1 MKSILFI
8 VFTLTINCV
17 YAQPLSMEN
26 AIETALN
33 RHPSIKQ
40 AQQQLEI
47 SKLNR
52 HASMLGGLPVVA
64 ATVSDQESS
73 NSVNQ
78 ELFNGTKIQR
88 GGAAS
93 NNLIANVTA
102 STLIYQGGR
111 IQAGMKR
118 LEEQEKL
125 QQDRLVQLRSDLR
138 ADVSIA
144 YVEVVRLQSGTKLL
158 EEQIRYFQ
166 NQESL
171 VRLKMEQGLAR
182 QDQLFSVQM
191 ELNNRLR
198 AQQQQQM
205 QIRQAM
211 LQLQRLMFT
220 EPDSM
225 RIVSDSIAIGAPISL
240 TEILNRLEKNPSL
253 MSLDKQIRI
262 NQLLEREI
270 RTNAYPALRMNTGM
284 NYFRNQNAA
293 GQLLLN
299 QNSGPFVALALNIP
313 LYASGSARRAEK
325 IARLQ
330 TQQTQLEKEN
340 QHFNFRI
347 DVYNLYTLYQ
357 QSLEQLKGQTQT
369 VTLGKKV
376 LESVMQRYR
385 LGEATLLETVEAQRN
400 QEEASN
406 QLIQLMHVIK
416 TAEIEMKRLANL
428 P

>member
-1 MKSILFI
+1 
-8 VFTLTINCV
+8 
-17 YAQPLSMEN
+17 MEN

>member
-1 MKSILFI
+1 MKSILF
-8 VFTLTINCV
+8 FAFCLTVSSV
-17 YAQPLSMEN
+17 YAQPLSMES
-26 AIETALN
+26 AIENALQ

-47 SKLNR
+47 AKLNR
-52 HASMLGGLPVVA
+52 HASMIGGLPVVA
-64 ATVSDQESS
+64 ATVSDQESY

-125 QQDRLVQLRSDLR
+125 QQDRLDQLRSDLR

-144 YVEVVRLQSGTKLL
+144 YLEVLRLQSGTKLL

-166 NQESL
+166 NQETL

-182 QDQLFSVQM
+182 QDQLFTVQM
-191 ELNNRLR
+191 ELNNRMR
-198 AQQQQQM
+198 AQQQQQL
-205 QIRQAM
+205 QLGQAM
-211 LQLQRLMFT
+211 VQLHRLMYT

-225 RIVSDSIAIGAPISL
+225 FIVSDSISIGAQISL
-240 TEILNRLEKNPSL
+240 PEILNRLEDNPSL
-253 MSLDKQIRI
+253 MSLDKQVRI
-262 NQLLEREI
+262 NQLLEKEI
-270 RTNAYPALRMNTGM
+270 RTNAYPALRMNMGM

-299 QNSGPFVALALNIP
+299 QNSGPFVSLALSIP

-330 TQQTQLEKEN
+330 TQQTQLEKES
-340 QHFNFRI
+340 QRFNFKM
-347 DVYNLYTLYQ
+347 DVYNFYTLYQ
-357 QSLEQLKGQTQT
+357 QSLAQLKGQTQT
-369 VTLGKKV
+369 VALGNKV

-385 LGEATLLETVEAQRN
+385 LGEATLLETIEAQRN

-406 QLIQLMHVIK
+406 QMIQLIHVIK
-416 TAEIEMKRLANL
+416 MAEIELKRLANL
-428 P
+428 H

>member
-1 MKSILFI
+1 MKSIFVITFSLFFSSI
-8 VFTLTINCV
+8 
-17 YAQPLSMEN
+17 YAQTLSMES
-26 AIETALN
+26 AVETALQ

-47 SKLNR
+47 LKLNR
-52 HASMLGGLPVVA
+52 HASMIGGLPVVA
-64 ATVSDQESS
+64 ATISDQESY

-93 NNLIANVTA
+93 NNLLANVTA
-102 STLIYQGGR
+102 TTLLYQGGR

-118 LEEQEKL
+118 LEEQEKQ
-125 QQDRLVQLRSDLR
+125 QQDRLDQLRADLR

-144 YVEVVRLQSGTKLL
+144 YVEAVRLQSGTKLL

-171 VRLKMEQGLAR
+171 VRLKIEQGLGR
-182 QDQLFSVQM
+182 QDQLYSVQM
-191 ELNNRLR
+191 ELNNRVR
-198 AQQQQQM
+198 AQQQQNLQV
-205 QIRQAM
+205 RQAM
-211 LQLQRLMFT
+211 LQLHRLMYT

-225 RIVSDSIAIGAPISL
+225 RIVSDSISIGAPISL
-240 TEILNRLEKNPSL
+240 TEILNRLENNPSL

-262 NQLLEREI
+262 NQFLEKEI
-270 RTNAYPALRMNTGM
+270 RTNTYPALRLNTGM

-299 QNSGPFVALALNIP
+299 QNSGPFVSLGLSIP

-325 IARLQ
+325 ISRLQ
-330 TQQTQLEKEN
+330 TEQIKVEKEN
-340 QHFNFRI
+340 QQFNFKM
-347 DVYNLYTLYQ
+347 DVHNFYTLYQ
-357 QSLEQLKGQTQT
+357 QSIEQLKGQTQT
-369 VTLGKKV
+369 VALGKKV
-376 LESVMQRYR
+376 LESVMQRFR
-385 LGEATLLETVEAQRN
+385 MGESTLLETIEAQRN
-400 QEEASN
+400 LEEASN
-406 QLIQLMHVIK
+406 QVIQLMFIIK
-416 TAEIEMKRLANL
+416 TAEIELKRLANL